1 MEERLG
7 WLDKEYLSKYDAMEV
22 GSEIVR
28 QPAFEKMREV
38 KHYSVSS
45 TDSTEDNTYFSFN
58 ASIGTSL
65 DAKLSNALLS

>member
-38 KHYSVSS
+38 RKHYSVSS
-45 TDSTEDNTYFSFN
+45 TDSTEDNTYFH
-58 ASIGTSL
+58 L
-65 DAKLSNALLS
+65 MLR